1 MIIKRLYELAER
13 ENLLADPAFE
23 DLPVPFTIVV
33 RGGGDYGGVQDRRG
47 FIDVPTKGGVK
58 KKRNNG
64 KVLSVPKAHG
74 NTASAGF
81 ARFFIDTLPRVL
93 PVSDEPKSVS
103 SRSTFWRQMEEAA
116 SASGDPA
123 LGAVAEFGR
132 RLQSDTALATRVATE
147 VKALDPDAGARCT
160 FEFYDDEGRTII
172 EREPVR
178 TWWRKYFAGVT
189 AKLEEAGSIG
199 LCQVTGEI
207 GPVATVHGTKISG
220 IAGGSSMG
228 SCLVSGDKEAFES
241 YGLSKAGNANI
252 GYRAAE
258 GYSRALQA
266 LLKGTLGKTKIT
278 VGATTFLFWGKNK
291 QAIDDITSVFDS
303 GDPGQIAGFLESPKA
318 GRLALGA
325 DANAFYCLVLTANA
339 ARIVVRDYLETY
351 LDVAAANLRRWFADL
366 QMTDPFGSAHA
377 RYPLWQV
384 ALATADKGEN
394 IAPALPAQLMLAA
407 LSGRP
412 LGDHIL
418 ATCLRRLQAEGTNGF
433 NPVRLGLV
441 KLFLIRR
448 SINMT
453 ESLHSDGSPAYICGR
468 LLAVF
473 EQAQWGALGDVGASV
488 VDRYYS
494 TASTSPGLVLPRLFR
509 SATQHIGKLEKD
521 KPGMAENIKKELEE
535 LCGSLKEIPH
545 TLSLEQQGEF
555 ALGFYHQRAEFR
567 RRAAEHKKD
576 KEPNAA
582 K

>member
-23 DLPVPFTIVV
+23 ERPVPFTIVV
-33 RGGGDYGGVQDRRG
+33 RDGGDYGGVQDRRG
-47 FIDVPTKGGVK
+47 FVEVPTKGGVK

-64 KVLSVPKAHG
+64 KVLSVPKEHG

-81 ARFFIDTLPRVL
+81 ARFFVDTLPRVI
-93 PVSDEPKSVS
+93 PISDARKDVAK
-103 SRSTFWRQMEEAA
+103 RITFWRQMEEAA
-116 SASGDPA
+116 AASRDPA

-132 RLQSDTALATRVATE
+132 RLQSDAALAARVA
-147 VKALDPDAGARCT
+147 ADINHLDADAGARCT

-178 TWWRKYFAGVT
+178 TWWRKYFAGV
-189 AKLEEAGSIG
+189 AAQREEDGPIG

-207 GPVATVHGTKISG
+207 GPVAPVHRTKISG

-228 SCLVSGDKEAFES
+228 SCLVSGDKDAFES

-303 GDPGQIAGFLESPKA
+303 GDPGQIAGLLQSPKA
-318 GRLALGA
+318 GRMALGA

-351 LDVAAANLRRWFADL
+351 LDVAAENLRRWFDDL
-366 QMTDPFGSAHA
+366 QITDLSGSAHE
-377 RYPLWQV
+377 RYPLWQI

-407 LSGRP
+407 LSQRP
-412 LGDHIL
+412 LGDHVL
-418 ATCLRRLQAEGTNGF
+418 AMCLRRLQAEGAKGF
-433 NPVRLGLV
+433 KPERLGLV

-473 EQAQWGALGDVGASV
+473 EQAQWEALGDVGASV

-509 SATQHIGKLEKD
+509 SVTHHIGKLEND
-521 KPGMAENIKKELEE
+521 KPGMAENIKKELEM
-535 LCGSLKEIPH
+535 LCGSLREIPH

-567 RRAAEHKKD
+567 RRAAEHT
-576 KEPNAA
+576 KEKGQNAA